1 MQHEVITTTGNSTV
15 YAGQSHT
22 LTCTVIA
29 DFPHNTTWFGNNGA
43 PLTNDSLSGVIIGE
57 PTIDGITT
65 RLTLTF
71 TTVTTSQAGQYSC
84 YSVMDFPASTSFS
97 VQDLFVISK
106 FLLNY
111 LWACYRNHLYLFTK
125 NMIQNVYLKVA

>member
-1 MQHEVITTTGNSTV
+1 MQHEVITTAGNSSTA
-15 YAGQSHT
+15 YAGQSYT

-29 DFPHNTTWFGNNGA
+29 DFPHNTTWLGNNGA

-65 RLTLTF
+65 QLSLTF
-71 TTVTTSQAGQYSC
+71 TTVTTAQAGQYSC

-97 VQDLFVISK
+97 VQDLFVKSK
-106 FLLNY
+106 FFAELLVGLLSQPTIY
-111 LWACYRNHLYLFTK
+111 QI
-125 NMIQNVYLKVA
+125 MIQNVYLKVA